1 MQGWQTKYQAEVV
14 KQMTTTRQQVE
25 ETAVLPRGRYASP
38 PRCRRVAPAQ
48 GVRFVGW
55 CGWSAQG
62 RYETKID
69 KLERK
74 AEAYHT
80 ELLGKNR
87 QVL

>member
-1 MQGWQTKYQAEVV
+1 
-14 KQMTTTRQQVE
+14 
-25 ETAVLPRGRYASP
+25 
-38 PRCRRVAPAQ
+38 
-48 GVRFVGW
+48 VGW